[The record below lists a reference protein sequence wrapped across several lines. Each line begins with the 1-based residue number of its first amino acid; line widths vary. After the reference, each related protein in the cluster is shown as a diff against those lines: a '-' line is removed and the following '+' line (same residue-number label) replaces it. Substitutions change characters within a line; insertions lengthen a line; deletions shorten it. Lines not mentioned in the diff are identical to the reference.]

1 MGIKKGHLINHILF
15 FFLISDYFVFISTW
29 LYTGFMQCWYLS
41 ELLIL
46 DTEGDASEASGVKM
60 AKQLTLV

>member
-1 MGIKKGHLINHILF
+1 MNHIHLV
-15 FFLISDYFVFISTW
+15 FLSQTILSSFSPG

-46 DTEGDASEASGVKM
+46 DTEGDASETCGVKM